1 LRPGRR
7 AASDA
12 VMADDDIPL
21 TGAVKDKLI
30 RTKERWAEEGR
41 LLTGTH
47 GDPARDRLPPGQTLV
62 QDWPVLDLGVQPD
75 VAKDRFRLRL
85 EGLVENRL
93 ALDWDGFM
101 ALPQTEM
108 VRDIHCVTQW
118 SRYDNRFAG
127 VMARDL
133 LDFARPKS
141 TARFVSLT
149 CYDGYTTNL
158 SLEDFA
164 GEDVM
169 FAHSWE
175 GAPLTRQHGGP
186 VRLVLPKL
194 YFWKSP
200 KWVTRVEL
208 LLEDRPGFWEV
219 RGYHNR
225 GDPWME
231 ERYG

>member
-1 LRPGRR
+1 MPINRSFGGRNR
-7 AASDA
+7 
-12 VMADDDIPL
+12 
-21 TGAVKDKLI
+21 GANP
-30 RTKERWAEEGR
+30 
-41 LLTGTH
+41 H
-47 GDPARDRLPPGQTLV
+47 GGRLPPGQSLV
-62 QDWPVLDLGVQPD
+62 DNFPVLTAGPAPRVPDLADWGLTLKVGP
-75 VAKDRFRLRL
+75 KPLRTWSWQ
-85 EGLVENRL
+85 EFN
-93 ALDWDGFM
+93 

-108 VRDIHCVTQW
+108 VVDIHCVTQW

-127 VMARDL
+127 VMVRDL
-133 LDFARPKS
+133 LDVARPKPE
-141 TARFVSLT
+141 AGYVSLT

-158 SLEDFA
+158 TLEDFA
-164 GEDVM
+164 GADVM
-169 FAHSWE
+169 FAHAWE
-175 GAPLTRQHGGP
+175 GAPLARQHGGP

-208 LLEDRPGFWEV
+208 LAEDRPGFWEV